1 MTAKRFT
8 VDSDGKYWD
17 RESNKYVTIDHLFY
31 LVEKLEEENE
41 QLKSQ
46 LRIYRKIASCSN
58 CDYHDYDE
66 FDNNDGSYDEFEV
79 CRKGNDVTERICK
92 EWKEL

>member
-17 RESNKYVTIDHLFY
+17 KLSNKYVTIDHLFY

-41 QLKSQ
+41 QLKHDASVLVQANKDYRVENEQ
-46 LRIYRKIASCSN
+46 LKAINSRQKALL
-58 CDYHDYDE
+58 DE
-66 FDNNDGSYDEFEV
+66 LK
-79 CRKGNDVTERICK
+79 R
-92 EWKEL
+92 